1 MSTGWMPPYR
11 TDSVGGLQS
20 PAEIAHLRHQGVDL
34 DRHSNDQDQKTT
46 ADRQ

>member
-1 MSTGWMPPYR
+1 MPPYR
-11 TDSVGGLQS
+11 ADSVGGLQS
-20 PAEIAHLRHQGVDL
+20 PAEIAHLLHQVVDL